1 MLKARRKE
9 AEQLKFPEPREG
21 LPEDPRPFFGLSHLE
36 AASRV
41 QEHLSG
47 RCLIA
52 VVGRTGAGKSTVV
65 RRAANSRWAR
75 QWFLRD
81 EKGQPAHRRFWV
93 DLEDCAPGR
102 ECGERVAHALARKT
116 FPEALARL
124 SAGPCLL
131 VLDNADSAFAAAPA
145 SSAESTSPTGSV
157 GSSRGQMDET
167 LAALVDCA
175 GHGASVVIT
184 RRKVTDLSI
193 GRPWTEVV
201 EVSGFDREADASEL
215 FLARAPRLAT
225 DLRTAAIVASCD
237 GLPQAL
243 TLLSGAVA
251 DGDLEVVGLRVAP
264 VVEGLKGLD
273 FALPV
278 TFAMLDA
285 DDRAAWGALSLLPS
299 GLAERDVHPV
309 LAWIDGAR
317 ERLIHLY
324 ALGVARRCEAG
335 VRVPSSLR
343 LPPVAAGLSAETV
356 DALWGDYVSWGRKV
370 VGPVP
375 SLDRPEGGTAGAET
389 PDTPNG
395 AGGMTA
401 TGAAGTGAASGR
413 GRGGRGER
421 SRRAPVTTTRPDTRS
436 ADSWLSRQGATM
448 AALAGRSALPDGT
461 FDLACAA
468 ILLHSSGLEADALD
482 RTLLRLIETSLTPP
496 PVGAPQE
503 AVAVLAEPGVESAV
517 DAPEAEG
524 EAESADGGEGESEDG
539 EGEGGGAGAAATAG
553 DLEVDVI
560 GSEQADGATDQAD
573 ESQVESQSVE
583 TAGPVV
589 SPMTEAESAARAAKM
604 AIATRIAALLEDQR
618 RFGTSVLMSR
628 AVVASLRQGGDEGPL
643 AEALFQ
649 LGRTER
655 FCTDYRNAGAHL
667 NEALERFESGGD
679 AVGQGRVRFELGLID
694 LELGLLEGAEL
705 QLQAALNDFAAS
717 ARPVGEA
724 NASLELVRVHLA
736 KGRFDEAEERL
747 DYAVGRYEK
756 AGDSLGYANAS
767 LQLGQLELAR
777 GRVDDAERRFVNALD
792 GYEQAADK
800 VGFANACFQLGQV
813 ELARGRFEIAERRF
827 GGALAGYEVVGD
839 ALGIANVSLQLGQI
853 DLARGRWVQAQ
864 QRLQQALTTY
874 EQFGDRIGVANAT
887 LQLSQVALGRGAVTD
902 ADHLVRAAQQAYDDI
917 GDVLGAANA
926 RQVGAIVCQTCE
938 QVPEA
943 LLLFLEAA
951 RLYDSIGR
959 TANAGVSLAG
969 AARASTESSERRA
982 YADDAV
988 RHLGDAG
995 LDEVARQLE
1004 IEFAEPEPPPPPEAE
1019 APAESETET
1028 EAPSSPWPR
1037 VGGDDDL
1044 QSDQAA
1050 DTERHLS
1057 GPAADP
1063 EPADTSAPGAE
1074 AREAT
1079 AGQSTLD
1086 VSVEEPVAGGEAA
1099 PSEET
1104 VEAAGDVVVG
1114 EEPDADSGEAAE
1126 EEATAQAAG
1135 ESGDAQVGRTSL
1147 RRRMFG
1153 GRRKSK

>member
-41 QEHLSG
+41 QEHLSS

-81 EKGQPAHRRFWV
+81 ENGQPAHRRFWV

-124 SAGPCLL
+124 SAGSCLL

-145 SSAESTSPTGSV
+145 WSPESTSPAGSL
-157 GSSRGQMDET
+157 GSAGGEMDET

-193 GRPWTEVV
+193 GRPWTEIV

-225 DLRTAAIVASCD
+225 DLRTGALVASCD

-243 TLLSGAVA
+243 TLLSGAAA
-251 DGDLEVVGLRVAP
+251 DGDLEVVGVRVAP
-264 VVEGLKGLD
+264 VIEGLKGLD

-299 GLAERDVHPV
+299 GLAERDVQTV

-324 ALGVARRCEAG
+324 AVGVARRCEAG

-343 LPPVAAGLSAETV
+343 LPPVAAGLSADTV

-389 PDTPNG
+389 PETPNG
-395 AGGMTA
+395 AGGMTT
-401 TGAAGTGAASGR
+401 TGAAGTGAGSGR

-421 SRRAPVTTTRPDTRS
+421 GRRAPATATRPDTRS
-436 ADSWLSRQGATM
+436 ADSWLSRQGATL
-448 AALAGRSALPDGT
+448 AALAGRPALPDGT

-482 RTLLRLIETSLTPP
+482 RTLLRLIETSLVPP

-503 AVAVLAEPGVESAV
+503 ALAVPADPVAESGV
-517 DAPEAEG
+517 DAPE
-524 EAESADGGEGESEDG
+524 GEGDGQGEDDG
-539 EGEGGGAGAAATAG
+539 EGKEEGAVAATA
-553 DLEVDVI
+553 
-560 GSEQADGATDQAD
+560 GSEQADGASDQAD
-573 ESQVESQSVE
+573 ESPVESQNVE

-604 AIATRIAALLEDQR
+604 AVATRIAAQLEDQR

-628 AVVASLRQGGDEGPL
+628 AVVASLRQGGDEGSL
-643 AEALFQ
+643 AEVLCQ

-655 FCTDYRNAGAHL
+655 FCTDYRNAGADL
-667 NEALERFESGGD
+667 NEALERFESGAD

-736 KGRFDEAEERL
+736 RGRFDEAEERL

-800 VGFANACFQLGQV
+800 VGFANACLQLGQV

-839 ALGIANVSLQLGQI
+839 AIGIANVSLQLGQI
-853 DLARGRWVQAQ
+853 DLARGRWLQAQ
-864 QRLQQALTTY
+864 QRLQQALTAY

-887 LQLSQVALGRGAVTD
+887 LQLSQVALGRGAVAD
-902 ADHLVRAAQQAYDDI
+902 AAHLVRAAQKAYDEI

-951 RLYDSIGR
+951 RLYDSVGR

-969 AARASTESSERRA
+969 AARASTESTERRA

-988 RHLGDAG
+988 HHLRDAG

-1019 APAESETET
+1019 APAESEAESEAEA

-1037 VGGDDDL
+1037 VGGDDDEPSDSAL
-1044 QSDQAA
+1044 PDQAP
-1050 DTERHLS
+1050 DTERYLS
-1057 GPAADP
+1057 GPTADP
-1063 EPADTSAPGAE
+1063 EPADTGAPGAK

-1079 AGQSTLD
+1079 SGQSTLE

-1099 PSEET
+1099 PVEET
-1104 VEAAGDVVVG
+1104 VEAAGDALVG
-1114 EEPDADSGEAAE
+1114 EEPDGESGEPYAESGEVAEEDAAAE
-1126 EEATAQAAG
+1126 AAG
-1135 ESGDAQVGRTSL
+1135 ESADAQVGRTSL

-1153 GRRKSK
+1153 GRRKSR